1 MSGHIL
7 ALDQAS
13 RRFAGLLAVD
23 SVSFAMQRGEI
34 LSLIGPNGAGKTTL
48 FNLISGQLKPSEGAI
63 IFRDERIEALAPHA
77 RAQRGIGRTFQIAKP
92 LIGLTTRE
100 NVMVGAFLRHPAH
113 AAAYRAATAAL
124 AEVGLTA
131 RAEVPAAEL
140 TLSER
145 RRLEIA
151 RALALEPELILLD
164 EVMAGLNATEIGRVI
179 ELIQRLNARG
189 MTFLVIEHNLKVV
202 RTFSQRVIVLDH
214 GARIA
219 EGSAAD
225 VLSDPQVVR
234 AYLGKKHAG
243 AA

>member
-1 MSGHIL
+1 MNLL
-7 ALDQAS
+7 AVEQAT
-13 RRFAGLLAVD
+13 RRFAGLVAVD
-23 SVSFAMQRGEI
+23 AVSFAMKRGEI

-63 IFRDERIEALAPHA
+63 VLRGERINDLPPHS

-100 NVMVGAFLRHPAH
+100 NVMVGAFLRHFGHDAAYE
-113 AAAYRAATAAL
+113 AAAAVL
-124 AEVGLTA
+124 AEVGLAA
-131 RAEVPAAEL
+131 RAEVPAGEL
-140 TLSER
+140 TLSDR
-145 RRLEIA
+145 RRLEVA

-164 EVMAGLNATEIGRVI
+164 EVMAGLNATEIGQVI

-189 MTFLVIEHNLKVV
+189 VTFLVIEHNLKVV
-202 RTFSQRVIVLDH
+202 RAFSQRVIVLDH
-214 GARIA
+214 GAKIA
-219 EGSAAD
+219 EGTAAD
-225 VLSDPQVVR
+225 VLSDPEVVR